1 MQLDEVK
8 TLLGSENPQKRM
20 SAITALRQY
29 EETIA
34 VPLLARQMNDPELIV
49 RSFAVM
55 GLGHKRTPEGFAAL
69 VNVIRDEA
77 DPNIRSEAANSL
89 SRYGIKSL
97 PFLMEAAAADDHWL
111 LQMSILPI
119 VAEFNRPDELYS
131 LCNGALEHGD
141 STVQCVGLEHLGY
154 LSNTELHDD
163 ALETILIWA
172 ESEDWQIR
180 KQAAFTIRRFEGIFA
195 QKAILRLRDDEDYRV
210 VAATLEGILQLS

>member
-69 VNVIRDEA
+69 VNVLRDEV

-97 PFLMEAAAADDHWL
+97 PFSNGGCCSRRSLALAD
-111 LQMSILPI
+111 
-119 VAEFNRPDELYS
+119 
-131 LCNGALEHGD
+131 
-141 STVQCVGLEHLGY
+141 EHLANRG
-154 LSNTELHDD
+154 
-163 ALETILIWA
+163 
-172 ESEDWQIR
+172 
-180 KQAAFTIRRFEGIFA
+180 
-195 QKAILRLRDDEDYRV
+195 
-210 VAATLEGILQLS
+210 